1 MGGSWATEL
10 WRLVLVTVVIG
21 SVGALFGRPWLGV
34 ILGLVALLMF
44 HVWHLR
50 RLERWMSESGVSAE
64 PPNISGIWA
73 ELYHY
78 HYQLHRRHQTRQ
90 RQLSEALGRFNQSA
104 QALPDATVVLGDKG
118 EIEWFNDAAGRDLNL
133 RRPRDVGQRIDNLIR
148 FPNFVSFVHDEDYSE
163 RVEIPSPADE
173 DRTLSIAIVPYG
185 KSQKLL
191 VAQDVTRLIA
201 LETMRRDFVAN
212 VSHELKTPLTVLA
225 GYLET
230 MRGSNDPALARW
242 SRSFDLMEQQTHRMT
257 SIVEDLLFLSR
268 LEGKRMQMHKA
279 VDVPELVNTIRIEAE
294 ALSRRAPKPH
304 QISVEIDRSMW
315 LNGDEAELHS
325 AFANLVFNAVHY
337 SPQGGRIVLRWQ
349 RAEDNTA
356 TFSVSDEGMGIPAGQ
371 IPRITE
377 RFYRVDESRSRQSGG
392 TGLGLSI
399 VKHVLA
405 LHHGEL
411 SIESRLAQG
420 STFTCTFPANQVV
433 MRPPAP
439 VIPINGQDQKRH
451 TQ

>member
-1 MGGSWATEL
+1 MT
-10 WRLVLVTVVIG
+10 
-21 SVGALFGRPWLGV
+21 
-34 ILGLVALLMF
+34 LGLVALFIF
-44 HVWHLR
+44 HVRHLA
-50 RLERWMSESGVSAE
+50 RLEQWMSAGGVSAE
-64 PPNISGIWA
+64 PPDVTGIWA
-73 ELYHY
+73 ELYHL
-78 HYQLHRRHQTRQ
+78 HYRLNQRHQARQ

-104 QALPDATVVLGDKG
+104 QALPDATVVLGEKG

-148 FPNFVSFVHDEDYSE
+148 FPSFVNYLRGEDYSE

-173 DRTLSIAIVPYG
+173 DRVLSIAVVPYG

-191 VAQDVTRLIA
+191 VAQDITRLIS
-201 LETMRRDFVAN
+201 LENMRRDFVAN

-230 MRGSNDPALARW
+230 MRDSNDAGLTRWKRSVEIMESQAL
-242 SRSFDLMEQQTHRMT
+242 RMK

-268 LEGKRMQMHKA
+268 LEGKRMQAHKP

-304 QISVEIDRSMW
+304 HIAIDVDRSLW

-337 SPQGGRIVLRWQ
+337 SPSGGRIVLRWQ
-349 RAEDNTA
+349 RVDDTGQ
-356 TFSVSDEGMGIPAGQ
+356 FSVSDEGMGIPANQ

-411 SIESRLAQG
+411 QIASEMGKG
-420 STFTCTFPANQVV
+420 STFTCVFPAQQLTA
-433 MRPPAP
+433 RPPAP
-439 VIPINGQDQKRH
+439 VIPISGQDHKRH
-451 TQ
+451 IQ